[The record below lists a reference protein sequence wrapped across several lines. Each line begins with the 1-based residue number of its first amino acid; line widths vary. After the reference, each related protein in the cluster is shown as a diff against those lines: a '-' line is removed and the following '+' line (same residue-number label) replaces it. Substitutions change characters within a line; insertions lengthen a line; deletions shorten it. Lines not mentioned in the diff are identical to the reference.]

1 MDCSRKT
8 LVLNYSSNYRVS
20 PFIKFE
26 YDILF
31 KVEMIKG
38 KKKKESITMK
48 LINCPKLFYEE
59 TVFIKEKK
67 CNWLLDIVDPM
78 NHRINQ
84 TKSIF

>member
-38 KKKKESITMK
+38 KKKREYNYETDQLSKAV
-48 LINCPKLFYEE
+48 LWRNGFYQG
-59 TVFIKEKK
+59 KK
-67 CNWLLDIVDPM
+67 MQLVTWYSWSNEP
-78 NHRINQ
+78 
-84 TKSIF
+84 SY